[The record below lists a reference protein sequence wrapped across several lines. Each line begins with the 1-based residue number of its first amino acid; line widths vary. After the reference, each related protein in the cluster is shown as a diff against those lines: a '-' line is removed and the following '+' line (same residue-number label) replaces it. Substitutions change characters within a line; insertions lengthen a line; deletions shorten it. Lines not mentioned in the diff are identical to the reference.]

1 MLDASSTVL
10 IIRQA
15 RAHELHPRRCVG
27 LMGVRRFPAQRAL
40 LHLSPRQ
47 DRVEAT
53 GVKASTRRPQD
64 LDGFA
69 YGFASGWQAALK

>member
-1 MLDASSTVL
+1 M
-10 IIRQA
+10 
-15 RAHELHPRRCVG
+15 G
-27 LMGVRRFPAQRAL
+27 LRRFPAQRAL

-69 YGFASGWQAALK
+69 YGFDCSFRNPLRMQADGKRL